1 MQCKFLP
8 WLREKKADYKLLK
21 ENAGKE
27 MRRPCAAHC
36 VVRKATQ
43 VKMSRVTQRRKE
55 ELLESLG

>member
-1 MQCKFLP
+1 MP